1 MRMRDLTRRFTRI
14 RPPPAL
20 VVDASLA
27 IIFVAAT
34 AIEWIRTPLPGSAS
48 AVIAALLTLVLA
60 ASLIIRR
67 RLPLVALLVGTA
79 ALSLESF
86 LHVATTL
93 SPLPTLICAY
103 SVGLYATR
111 TRARWGALV
120 VVVGVLVYFAGT
132 PGLSRSDPL
141 QVLTALVS
149 WLALW
154 VVGYSFA
161 RRREE
166 QEHARQAVA
175 RQVVAEER
183 ARMSRELHDMIGHTV
198 NLLIV
203 QAGAARLMLD
213 RDPTKTRELLESM
226 EQTGRETLTDLD
238 HVLASLRADTDGLGL
253 SSSESQVGLG
263 VAQLPD
269 LVERFTDSGIDVR
282 LTIDPALVVP
292 PTLDVPIYRIVQ
304 EALTNAL
311 KHAAPCSVAV
321 SVQRDGRSV
330 IIDVR
335 DTGPGLRDTNPHGR
349 GLLGIKERVSMRGGS
364 VEYGGGERGGFGLR
378 AVLPMP

>member
-1 MRMRDLTRRFTRI
+1 VTVRIRDLARI
-14 RPPPAL
+14 RPLPAL
-20 VVDASLA
+20 AVDASLA

-34 AIEWIRTPLPGSAS
+34 AIEWIRTPLPGGAS

-67 RLPLVALLVGTA
+67 KAPLAALLVGTA
-79 ALSLESF
+79 ALTIQSF

-93 SPLPTLICAY
+93 SPVPTLVCAY
-103 SVGLYATR
+103 SVGMYATR
-111 TRARWGALV
+111 TRARWGGLV
-120 VVVGVLVYFAGT
+120 VVVGVLLFFAGT
-132 PGLSRSDPL
+132 PGLAHVNPA
-141 QVLTALVS
+141 QVLSVLVG
-149 WLALW
+149 W
-154 VVGYSFA
+154 VAMWAVGYSFA

-183 ARMSRELHDMIGHTV
+183 ARMSRELHDLVGHTV

-213 RDPTKTRELLESM
+213 KDPTKTRELLQSM
-226 EQTGRETLTDLD
+226 EQTGRETLADLD
-238 HVLASLRADTDGLGL
+238 QVLASLRQDRDGLGL
-253 SSSESQVGLG
+253 GSGESQAGLG

-269 LVERFTDSGIDVR
+269 LVERFTDSGIDVT
-282 LTIDPALVVP
+282 LTVDPALDVP

-321 SVQRDGRSV
+321 NVERDGRSV

-335 DTGPGLRDTNPHGR
+335 DTGPGLRDADPHGR

>member
-34 AIEWIRTPLPGSAS
+34 AIEWIRTPLPGGAS
-48 AVIAALLTLVLA
+48 SVIAALLTLVLA
-60 ASLIIRR
+60 ASLMIRR

-141 QVLTALVS
+141 QVLTALVT
-149 WLALW
+149 WLAIW

-213 RDPTKTRELLESM
+213 KDPTKTRELLQSM

-282 LTIDPALVVP
+282 LTVDPALVVP

-335 DTGPGLRDTNPHGR
+335 DTGPGLRETNPHGR

>member
-1 MRMRDLTRRFTRI
+1 MRMRDLARRFTRI
-14 RPPPAL
+14 RPLPAL
-20 VVDASLA
+20 VLDASLA

-34 AIEWIRTPLPGSAS
+34 AIEWVLTPLPGGAS

-67 RLPLVALLVGTA
+67 KLPLVALLVGTA

-86 LHVATTL
+86 LNVATTL

-120 VVVGVLVYFAGT
+120 IAVGVLVYFAGT
-132 PGLSRSDPL
+132 PGFSRSDPI
-141 QVLTALVS
+141 QVLVALVS
-149 WLALW
+149 WLAMW

-166 QEHARQAVA
+166 QEHARRAVA

-183 ARMSRELHDMIGHTV
+183 ARMSRELHDLIGHTV

-213 RDPTKTRELLESM
+213 KDPTKTRELLQSM

-238 HVLASLRADTDGLGL
+238 HVLASLRADTDGRGL
-253 SSSESQVGLG
+253 SSTESQVGLG

-269 LVERFTDSGIDVR
+269 LVERFSDSGIDVR
-282 LTIDPALVVP
+282 LTVDPALVVP

-349 GLLGIKERVSMRGGS
+349 GLVGIKERVSMRGGS

>member
-1 MRMRDLTRRFTRI
+1 MRIRDLARI
-14 RPPPAL
+14 RPLPTL

-34 AIEWIRTPLPGSAS
+34 AIEWVRTPLPGGAS
-48 AVIAALLTLVLA
+48 AVIAAFLTLVLA

-67 RLPLVALLVGTA
+67 KAPLAALLVGTA
-79 ALSLESF
+79 ALTIQSF

-93 SPLPTLICAY
+93 SPVPTLVCAY

-111 TRARWGALV
+111 TRARWGGLV
-120 VVVGVLVYFAGT
+120 VVVGVLLFFAGT
-132 PGLSRSDPL
+132 PGLARVNPA
-141 QVLTALVS
+141 QVLSVLVG
-149 WLALW
+149 W
-154 VVGYSFA
+154 VAMWAVGYSFA

-166 QEHARQAVA
+166 QEQARQAVA

-183 ARMSRELHDMIGHTV
+183 ARMSRELHDLVGHTV

-213 RDPTKTRELLESM
+213 KDPTKTRELLQSM
-226 EQTGRETLTDLD
+226 EQTGRETLADLD
-238 HVLASLRADTDGLGL
+238 QVLASLRQDTDGLGL
-253 SSSESQVGLG
+253 GSGESQAGLG

-269 LVERFTDSGIDVR
+269 LVERFTDSGIDVT
-282 LTIDPALVVP
+282 LTVDPALDVP

-321 SVQRDGRSV
+321 NVERDGRSV

-335 DTGPGLRDTNPHGR
+335 DTGPGLRDANPHGR

>member
-1 MRMRDLTRRFTRI
+1 
-14 RPPPAL
+14 

-60 ASLIIRR
+60 ASLMIRR

-120 VVVGVLVYFAGT
+120 VVAGVLLYFAGT

-149 WLALW
+149 WLAMW

-213 RDPTKTRELLESM
+213 RDLTKTRELLESM

-238 HVLASLRADTDGLGL
+238 HVLASLRADTDGPGL
-253 SSSESQVGLG
+253 SSTDSQVGLG

-282 LTIDPALVVP
+282 LTVDPALVVP